1 MPSQVKV
8 VLITMFEPPGDMPG
22 ELSVI
27 REREGLVPF
36 ELPGSGLK
44 DLYRSPDGQILAI
57 VAGVGT
63 ANTSI
68 SMMALGMSPELDLSE
83 AYWIVVGIAGGN
95 PNVCS
100 LGSPVWADWCV
111 DGDLAFEVDA
121 REIPEEWPCGILP
134 LGSKEPY
141 GESSMPQELF
151 GYPYQVYRL
160 NSKLIER
167 SVSLTKDIELYDNPE
182 IAEIRN
188 KFENDTA
195 TQPPRIQTGGTL
207 AAARF
212 WHGARHNAWAER
224 WVDYWT
230 GGNSQFFTSG
240 MEDTGTLHAIAHL
253 HRVKQA
259 NMHRV
264 LILRTISN
272 YTMPPPGGNVIDS
285 LTGSDHDGEFPAHA
299 VALENGYRA
308 VSTVFRDIIKNP
320 DVWASLSEA

>member
-1 MPSQVKV
+1 
-8 VLITMFEPPGDMPG
+8 MPG

-27 REREGLVPF
+27 RDREALQPF
-36 ELPGSGLK
+36 DLPGSGL
-44 DLYRSPDGQILAI
+44 DGLYRSADGRILAI

-68 SMMALGMSPELDLSE
+68 SMMALGLSQELDLSQ

-100 LGSPVWADWCV
+100 LGSPIWADWCV

-141 GESSMPQELF
+141 GKSSMPQELF
-151 GYPYQVYRL
+151 GHPYQVYQL
-160 NSKLIER
+160 NPKLLKRAME
-167 SVSLTKDIELYDNPE
+167 LTCEIELVDNAE
-182 IAEIRN
+182 IAEIRS
-188 KFENDTA
+188 KFPTCPA
-195 TQPPRIQTGGTL
+195 TEPPRVQHGGTL

-212 WHGARHNAWAER
+212 WHGGRHNAWAER

-230 GGNSQFFTSG
+230 GGYSGFFTSG

-253 HRVKQA
+253 TRLGRANIRRV
-259 NMHRV
+259 M
-264 LILRTISN
+264 ILRTISN

-285 LTGSDHDGEFPAHA
+285 LTGSDHDGEFPAHE
-299 VALENGYRA
+299 VALENGYRVASA
-308 VSTVFRDIIKNP
+308 VYNDILANP
-320 DVWASLSEA
+320 GQWDVPSK